1 MKWNWSGGR
10 NFSIFWPNF
19 WTRLALIPRVLKWQ
33 WCLDNLKNVIERL
46 WCLGWLSLTI
56 LFVFVEFFVLGA
68 TECSVSL
75 LESTRRYCWSH
86 QVSTPSSFFLS
97 IQCKGRHFMIR
108 TRRGPFI
115 ILNSSSVLRHFFVS
129 EYHRNFLPRIPRTPP
144 PSLILRSFSWPP
156 EKGGGVVCYI
166 NTYSLLNLSRNSFY
180 KKNISRKW
188 KCTERLDLRVAYFC
202 KKLYPLD
209 TLHPNISMHIL
220 HTVLRTF
227 PKVLTRRI
235 CLTINNF
242 FSCW

>member
-46 WCLGWLSLTI
+46 WYLGWLSLTI

-156 EKGGGVVCYI
+156 EKGGGGGWFV
-166 NTYSLLNLSRNSFY
+166 
-180 KKNISRKW
+180 IS
-188 KCTERLDLRVAYFC
+188 TPI
-202 KKLYPLD
+202 LY
-209 TLHPNISMHIL
+209 
-220 HTVLRTF
+220 
-227 PKVLTRRI
+227 LT
-235 CLTINNF
+235 
-242 FSCW
+242 